1 MLVLGRNLN
10 ETIVIDGK
18 IFIKIV
24 RGKLGSNL
32 KVAIE
37 APREV
42 SIVRASGVVTG
53 TVDAETRGQL
63 LQRLRH
69 GGVVH
74 AQLTVSVQR
83 HRVGSYG
90 GELFPGIEKMEAKW
104 AKALGPDRN

>member
-10 ETIVIDGK
+10 GK

-42 SIVRASGVVTG
+42 SIVR
-53 TVDAETRGQL
+53 
-63 LQRLRH
+63 
-69 GGVVH
+69 
-74 AQLTVSVQR
+74 
-83 HRVGSYG
+83 

-104 AKALGPDRN
+104 AKALGPDKT